1 MQELTDFMSEAWR
14 TLTDSFVLKASG
26 MFSLINY
33 HT

>member
-14 TLTDSFVLKASG
+14 TLTDSFVLKALHVFPLRS
-26 MFSLINY
+26 Y